1 MEKSVFKKIIDR
13 ELPAEIIYED
23 DLVIA
28 IMDAF
33 PVSEGHFLV
42 IPKSE
47 KPNMLTHSEEEMTY
61 AFKVAYKLAKERL
74 WDKGIK
80 DFRLMIN
87 TGLKGEQTV
96 FHTHIHIVPYK

>member
-33 PVSEGHFLV
+33 PVSEGHFF
-42 IPKSE
+42 S
-47 KPNMLTHSEEEMTY
+47 NS
-61 AFKVAYKLAKERL
+61 
-74 WDKGIK
+74 
-80 DFRLMIN
+80 
-87 TGLKGEQTV
+87 
-96 FHTHIHIVPYK
+96 